1 MCTSGEIIV
10 VGRTVWR
17 AVPRGSLVAAFTLA
31 LPLTLA
37 TQAGALPP
45 YPAVPQNS
53 PRADTPFTKVLPP
66 EANPGYFLDADTD
79 TIPWHSCSAT
89 AFASIPTADLAEP
102 NIPHDPPDAQEAVD
116 ITVNPDGT
124 PYFSWKANPGWVICG
139 TEVTVILYNSTL
151 TSSLLSEVAY
161 PSGPHEGSTSP
172 TGVETITTLIPKN
185 KLDEANYRQFSGKRF
200 ELTQFQNITVFV
212 HKG

>member
-1 MCTSGEIIV
+1 MEMTE
-10 VGRTVWR
+10 RTVRR
-17 AVPRGSLVAAFTLA
+17 AVSRASLVAAFTLS
-31 LPLTLA
+31 LPLVMV

-53 PRADTPFTKVLPP
+53 PRAHTPFTKVLPP
-66 EANPGYFLDADTD
+66 EANPGYFIGADTD
-79 TIPWHSCSAT
+79 VRPWHSCDAT
-89 AFASIPTADLAEP
+89 AFASIPTDDLAEP
-102 NIPHDPPDAQEAVD
+102 GIPHDPPDAQEAVE

-161 PSGPHEGSTSP
+161 PSGAHDGSTSV
-172 TGVETITTLIPKN
+172 TGQETITTLIPKDA
-185 KLDEANYRQFSGKRF
+185 LDEDNYRQFEGKRF
-200 ELTQFQNITVFV
+200 DLTQFQNITVFV

>member
-1 MCTSGEIIV
+1 MAHAS
-10 VGRTVWR
+10 
-17 AVPRGSLVAAFTLA
+17 AVAATAAVITLA
-31 LPLTLA
+31 MA
-37 TQAGALPP
+37 TAASSLPP

-53 PRADTPFTKVLPP
+53 PRAHTPFTKVLPP
-66 EANPGYFLDADTD
+66 EANPGYFIGADTD
-79 TIPWHSCSAT
+79 VKPWHSCDAT
-89 AFASIPTADLAEP
+89 AFASIPTDDLAEP

-139 TEVTVILYNSTL
+139 TEVTVILDNDTL

-161 PSGPHEGSTSP
+161 PSGPSEGSTSA
-172 TGVETITTLIPKN
+172 TGQETITTLIPKDA
-185 KLDEANYRQFSGKRF
+185 LDEDNYRQFEGKRF